1 MNEAPASKMYL
12 YENVAAEIAG
22 LIRQGTFRTGER
34 IPSVRN
40 LSRQKGISVATALQA
55 YMLLEDQGLIEARP
69 QSGYYVRKPVS
80 EGQEELDIST
90 PAPDPTRVGMR
101 ELVTMILRDTANP
114 GLIQLGTAFPNPELV
129 ANDKLSRIMV
139 SIARQAKQEHGLYD
153 IPPGN
158 EALRIQIA
166 QRSVLSGCY
175 LTPADIITTSGIT
188 EAYFLSLR
196 AVCRSGNTVAIESPA
211 YFANLQA
218 LEALDLR
225 VLEIPAHPRTGIS
238 LEALRFALDHNP
250 VHACLVNPNF
260 SNPLGSCMPDDKKR
274 ELVEM
279 LAARD
284 IPLIE
289 GDDSGELYFSG
300 ERPSVCKA
308 YDRKGLVL
316 HCSSFSNVL
325 SPGYRVG
332 WVAPGRFKATIEWL
346 KLTSN
351 MATATLSQ
359 LVIAQFVDSGG
370 FDHHLRRI
378 RRVYATS
385 MAQMSQAVLAHFPE
399 GTRVSHP
406 NGGYVLWVQLP
417 SYIDA
422 LQLYKQAL
430 NIGITLAP
438 GHIFSATDQYR
449 NFIRL
454 NAASWNFRAS
464 QAVQEL
470 GALVTAQQPGARA
483 FPGAQF

>member
-1 MNEAPASKMYL
+1 MNETASSRMYL
-12 YENVAAEIAG
+12 YEQVAADITE
-22 LIRQGTFRTGER
+22 LIRQGTFRAGER
-34 IPSVRN
+34 IPSVRH
-40 LSRQKGISVATALQA
+40 LSRQKGISVATVLQA

-69 QSGYYVRKPVS
+69 QSGYYVRKPINES
-80 EGQEELDIST
+80 HQELEIST

-101 ELVTMILRDTANP
+101 ELVMMILRDTTNP
-114 GLIQLGTAFPNPELV
+114 ELIQLGTAFPNPELM

-139 SIARQAKQEHGLYD
+139 SIARQAKQDHGLYD

-166 QRSVLSGCY
+166 QRSLLSGCY
-175 LTPADIITTSGIT
+175 LTPADIVTTSGIT
-188 EAYFLSLR
+188 EAYSLSLR
-196 AVCRSGNTVAIESPA
+196 AVCRPGNTVAIESPA

-238 LEALRFALDHNP
+238 LETLRFALDHNP

-260 SNPLGSCMPDDKKR
+260 SNPLGSCMPDDNKR

-279 LAARD
+279 LAARE

-300 ERPSVCKA
+300 QRPSVCKA

-325 SPGYRVG
+325 APGYRVG
-332 WVAPGRFKATIEWL
+332 WVVPGRFKRTVEWL
-346 KLTSN
+346 KLTSS
-351 MATATLSQ
+351 MASATLSQ
-359 LVIAQFVDSGG
+359 LVIAQFLDSGG

-385 MAQMSQAVLAHFPE
+385 MSQMAQAVLTHFPE

-417 SYIDA
+417 SHIDA

-430 NIGITLAP
+430 NAGITLAP
-438 GHIFSATDQYR
+438 GHIFSATDQFN

-464 QAVQEL
+464 QAVQVL
-470 GALVTAQQPGARA
+470 GTLVTVQLPE
-483 FPGAQF
+483 

>member
-1 MNEAPASKMYL
+1 MYL
-12 YENVAAEIAG
+12 YEQVAAEITE
-22 LIRQGTFRTGER
+22 LIRQGTFPPGER
-34 IPSVRN
+34 VPSVRQ
-40 LSRQKGISVATALQA
+40 LSRQKKISVATALQA
-55 YMLLEDQGLIEARP
+55 YLLLEDQGLIEARP
-69 QSGYYVRKPVS
+69 QSGYYVRQPAA
-80 EGQEELDIST
+80 EEQQELDVST

-101 ELVTMILRDTANP
+101 ELVMMILRDTANP

-139 SIARQAKQEHGLYD
+139 SIARQARQEHGLYD

-166 QRSVLSGCY
+166 QRSVLSGCH
-175 LTPADIITTSGIT
+175 LTPADIIITSGII
-188 EAYFLSLR
+188 EAYSLSLR
-196 AVCRSGNTVAIESPA
+196 SVCRPGDTVAIESPA

-225 VLEIPAHPRTGIS
+225 ALEIPAHPRLGIS
-238 LEALRFALDHNP
+238 LEALRFALDHHQ

-289 GDDSGELYFSG
+289 GDDSGELFFSG
-300 ERPSVCKA
+300 QRPSVCKA

-332 WVAPGRFKATIEWL
+332 WVVPGRFRAAVEWV
-346 KLTSN
+346 KVTTN

-359 LVIAQFVDSGG
+359 LVIAQFLDSGG

-378 RRVYATS
+378 RRVYANS
-385 MAQMSQAVLAHFPE
+385 MAQMAQAVLKYFPE
-399 GTRVSHP
+399 GTRVTHP

-417 SYIDA
+417 AQVDS
-422 LQLYKQAL
+422 LLLYKQAL
-430 NIGITLAP
+430 KAGITLAP
-438 GHIFSATDQYR
+438 GYIFSATDQYR

-454 NAASWNFRAS
+454 NAASWDFRAA
-464 QAVQEL
+464 QAVQVL
-470 GALVTAQQPGARA
+470 GSLVAAQPTTA
-483 FPGAQF
+483 